1 MFCRSSVR
9 IETALF
15 IILIHEIML
24 PYPWPVISFNDVTL
38 PKGQEIFLIFLW
50 PSWSCEVKYWH
61 CLFQVV
67 DQKKLQKAEAK
78 IKAKQ
83 DKRAQEDQTPNEIR
97 GRCDDGIYKFLF

>member
-1 MFCRSSVR
+1 MIMWS
-9 IETALF
+9 EAL
-15 IILIHEIML
+15 
-24 PYPWPVISFNDVTL
+24 
-38 PKGQEIFLIFLW
+38 
-50 PSWSCEVKYWH
+50 H

-67 DQKKLQKAEAK
+67 DRKKLQKAEAK

>member
-1 MFCRSSVR
+1 MLVKKEVGMSVQR
-9 IETALF
+9 LWACKCQQS
-15 IILIHEIML
+15 LI
-24 PYPWPVISFNDVTL
+24 
-38 PKGQEIFLIFLW
+38 LIFLW
-50 PSWSCEVKYWH
+50 RSWSCEVKYWL

-97 GRCDDGIYKFLF
+97 GRCDDGIYKFLR

>member
-1 MFCRSSVR
+1 MFCRSSVH

-24 PYPWPVISFNDVTL
+24 LYPWPVISFNDVTL
-38 PKGQEIFLIFLW
+38 PTGQEIFLIFLW
-50 PSWSCEVKYWH
+50 PSWL
-61 CLFQVV
+61 LFQVV